1 MNTVNIFIKNFLD
14 EGGSV
19 VTTSTLFQTV
29 PINTEYAITNPRVK
43 GEIGKASTFEF
54 SIDSEHPFYDRLIQ
68 IKTLFRVEYVGITI
82 FRGRVLTIDIDM
94 NGVKSI
100 HCEGDFAFLLD
111 TPQPGSK
118 EDDRPTIS
126 VDVYLE
132 QLVAQHN
139 AMSEE
144 DKHFILGEYPGHY
157 TAAVAHEQQIIP
169 SAEQINQKFG
179 NNSWNNTMN
188 RFEDLLGIFGG
199 YWRTRYVDDTH
210 VYLDWFDRYFR
221 SNADGRRRI
230 EVTRNLI
237 NFSGSAEVDNIFTSV
252 IPVGK
257 RDSKDL
263 YLTDYWPNLYA
274 GHARV
279 NYIDVPELVT
289 CNLIDPAELNLSHHT
304 VDDYLH
310 AIDNYGRIFKIVTF
324 ENADME
330 DKLVSYAVDWI
341 KNNYVGQLV
350 NYDVT
355 ALDMATFDPSAEPIL
370 AGDEVT
376 LVHPAAG
383 EETLTVI
390 SVDYDL
396 YQPWNNK
403 YKIGIPNNMLNASYG
418 VANKKGSGG
427 KSSDSTISGGGGGG
441 GGGDDEE
448 DIAEQQRK
456 EANSFNL
463 AYTLKAN
470 FKENIP
476 LDDQLAFLAY
486 DEHGQKFTDPK
497 EAVQQ
502 IRKLPFKAR
511 LQLHD
516 LMSNPGFAKDP
527 DAFMALAEGAG
538 LFSDLIECRDNWRRG
553 VSTYAQSIGVSLNK
567 AEVIT
572 NDRFGSSWLANIVDD
587 NGNPKG
593 PYNPELVKMAKNAR
607 DAFRGVNPDP
617 TAQMLGTSTFA
628 QLAGDLLGD
637 SLSIGIDD
645 LIVDPENLKFTVFGG
660 KASIDGNANTVEF
673 DDMRILRKVTKPDGS
688 SVSFGLYDEDNLTA
702 GVMVEKLSNGVTK
715 TKISSDWLDLDS
727 DQTIIKV
734 KNFIGNVTGVTESNW
749 DSYNGVSLSTIS
761 GSTLWANRNDITG
774 VVGEFDV
781 VGEGANRRIVVKSG
795 GGLRVRKNNTEFGLY
810 DEDNLTAG
818 VMVDKI
824 NNGETTVK
832 IQASKVDLGAYATV
846 ERLEA
851 TELDVQ
857 NLTSGITKAASLSSV
872 NLSVDK
878 ATIDNLSVTNTP
890 ITMGGVSGCGM
901 FSFKI
906 DGVEQARFLGTADVN
921 FDRAAA
927 KREGARTVTVS
938 NSDIKLDGDPDY
950 NSSGKYYNVYVEA
963 TCTSS
968 LDSSIS
974 NTGTQSLRVDAS
986 EAYNAGYN
994 GGYSNGKSAG
1004 GALSDAWNG
1013 ATYTVTSGSGAQ
1025 KQISLS
1031 HNNPGWNSS
1040 TGNAGSLTYYIYA
1053 GGDTRLSIWVSGLTP
1068 YNQGYSDGYA
1078 AGSTASYNSG
1088 WNDCIDAADSKTCL
1102 TGYSTWSNGSAANL
1116 YVAPTSGA
1124 SIATGKKQV
1133 WRYGGSVKTLYSL
1146 PSKK

>member
-54 SIDSEHPFYDRLIQ
+54 SIDPEHPFYDRFIQ

-144 DKHFILGEYPGHY
+144 DKHFLLGEYPGHY

-210 VYLDWFDRYFR
+210 IYLDWFDRYFR

-252 IPVGK
+252 IPIGK

-263 YLTDYWPNLYA
+263 YLSHYWPNLYE
-274 GHARV
+274 GHAQV

-289 CNLIDPAELNLSHHT
+289 CNLIDPAELNLGHHT

-418 VANKKGSGG
+418 VANKKKSGGG
-427 KSSDSTISGGGGGG
+427 KSSDNTISGGGGGG

-456 EANSFNL
+456 EANAFNL

-470 FKENIP
+470 FKENIHF
-476 LDDQLAFLAY
+476 DDQLAFLAY

-497 EAVQQ
+497 DAVKQ
-502 IRKLPFKAR
+502 IKKLPLNAR
-511 LQLHD
+511 RQLGT
-516 LMSNPGFAKDP
+516 LLTLPGFAKNP
-527 DAFMALAEGAG
+527 DLFMRAVQDTGLYDDLLAA
-538 LFSDLIECRDNWRRG
+538 RDGWRRS
-553 VSTYAQSIGVSLNK
+553 VSNYAQSIGVSANK

-572 NDRFGSSWLANIVDD
+572 NDRAASSWLANLVDD
-587 NGNPKG
+587 DGNPKG
-593 PYNPELVKMAKNAR
+593 PLADKELVKMAKNAR

-617 TAQMLGTSTFA
+617 TSQILGTSTFA

-673 DDMRILRKVTKPDGS
+673 DDMHILRKVTKPDGS

-734 KNFIGNVTGVTESNW
+734 KNFIGNVTGVSEANW

-761 GSTLWANRNDITG
+761 GSTLWANRNDVTS

-781 VGEGANRRIVVKSG
+781 IGEGANRRVVVKSG
-795 GGLRVRKNNTEFGLY
+795 GGLKILRNNTEFGVY
-810 DEDNLTAG
+810 DENNLTAG
-818 VMVDKI
+818 VMVNRI
-824 NNGETTVK
+824 NGQTSVKLKADVIELSGETIADK
-832 IQASKVDLGAYATV
+832 
-846 ERLEA
+846 
-851 TELDVQ
+851 
-857 NLTSGITKAASLSSV
+857 LSSV
-872 NLSVDK
+872 DLSTGDITCGNLKVNGDLSALGIDLGDGQIGCGSIALGDSIVGMCDFTVDGNKLASFAGTNDINFNIADTDTYKAAIGVKSIYLTDDSTPPSYSNGYLSVPVSAMPNAGGEARATLSVD
-878 ATIDNLSVTNTP
+878 A
-890 ITMGGVSGCGM
+890 
-901 FSFKI
+901 
-906 DGVEQARFLGTADVN
+906 
-921 FDRAAA
+921 
-927 KREGARTVTVS
+927 S
-938 NSDIKLDGDPDY
+938 N
-950 NSSGKYYNVYVEA
+950 
-963 TCTSS
+963 
-968 LDSSIS
+968 
-974 NTGTQSLRVDAS
+974 
-986 EAYNAGYN
+986 AYSAGYN
-994 GGYSNGKSAG
+994 GGYSKGKSDG
-1004 GALSDAWNG
+1004 GALTEAWNG
-1013 ATYTVTSGSGAQ
+1013 ATYTVTSGSGKW

-1031 HNNPGWNSS
+1031 HNNPSWNSS
-1040 TGNAGSLTYYIYA
+1040 AGNAGSLTYYIYA

-1088 WNDCIDAADSKTCL
+1088 WNDCIDAASSKTCL

-1124 SIATGKKQV
+1124 SIATGQKQV
-1133 WRYGGSVKTLYSL
+1133 WRYGGSVKTYYSL

>member
-19 VTTSTLFQTV
+19 ITTSTLFQTV

-54 SIDSEHPFYDRLIQ
+54 SIDPEHPFYDRLIQ

-199 YWRTRYVDDTH
+199 YWRTRYVNDTH

-252 IPVGK
+252 IPIGK
-257 RDSKDL
+257 QNSKDL
-263 YLTDYWPNLYA
+263 YLSHYWPNLVE
-274 GHARV
+274 GHAQV

-289 CNLIDPAELNLSHHT
+289 CNLIDPAELNLGHHT

-456 EANSFNL
+456 EANAFNL

-497 EAVQQ
+497 DAVKQ
-502 IRKLPFKAR
+502 IKKLPLNAR
-511 LQLHD
+511 RQLGT
-516 LMSNPGFAKDP
+516 LLSLPGFAKNP
-527 DAFMALAEGAG
+527 DLFMRAVQDTG
-538 LFSDLIECRDNWRRG
+538 LYDDLLEARDSWRQG
-553 VSTYAQSIGVSLNK
+553 VSNYAQSIGVSLNK

-572 NDRFGSSWLANIVDD
+572 HDRAASSWLANLVDD
-587 NGNPKG
+587 DGNPKG
-593 PYNPELVKMAKNAR
+593 PLKDKELVKMAKNAR

-702 GVMVEKLSNGVTK
+702 GVMVEKMSNGVTK

-734 KNFIGNVTGVTESNW
+734 KNFIGNVTGVTEANW

-781 VGEGANRRIVVKSG
+781 VGEGANRRVVVKSG
-795 GGLRVRKNNTEFGLY
+795 GGLRIRKNNTEFGLY

-846 ERLEA
+846 TRLDAVEA
-851 TELDVQ
+851 KIDDLMAGRITASVISATKVIAGKLVTTDTPSGQDVP
-857 NLTSGITKAASLSSV
+857 V
-872 NLSVDK
+872 SVD
-878 ATIDNLSVTNTP
+878 ADWHNFTV
-890 ITMGGVSGCGM
+890 
-901 FSFKI
+901 
-906 DGVEQARFLGTADVN
+906 DGKKLASFLGTADIN
-921 FDRAAA
+921 FNIADTDTYKAAIGVKSIYLTDDSTPPSYSNGYLSVPVSAMPNAGGEARA
-927 KREGARTVTVS
+927 TLS
-938 NSDIKLDGDPDY
+938 
-950 NSSGKYYNVYVEA
+950 
-963 TCTSS
+963 
-968 LDSSIS
+968 
-974 NTGTQSLRVDAS
+974 VDAS
-986 EAYNAGYN
+986 NAYSAGYN
-994 GGYSNGKSAG
+994 GGYSRGKSDG
-1004 GALSDAWNG
+1004 GALSDSWNG
-1013 ATYTVTSGSGAQ
+1013 ATYTVTSGSGKW

-1031 HNNPGWNSS
+1031 HNNPSWDSS
-1040 TGNAGSLTYYIYA
+1040 AGNAGSLTYYIYA

-1078 AGSTASYNSG
+1078 AAGTSAYNSG
-1088 WNDCIDAADSKTCL
+1088 WNDCIDAATSKTCL
-1102 TGYSTWSNGSAANL
+1102 TGYSTWNNGSKANL
-1116 YVAPTSGA
+1116 YVAPTGGA
-1124 SIATGKKQV
+1124 NIATGKSQV
-1133 WRYGGSVKTLYSL
+1133 WRYGGSVKTYYSL